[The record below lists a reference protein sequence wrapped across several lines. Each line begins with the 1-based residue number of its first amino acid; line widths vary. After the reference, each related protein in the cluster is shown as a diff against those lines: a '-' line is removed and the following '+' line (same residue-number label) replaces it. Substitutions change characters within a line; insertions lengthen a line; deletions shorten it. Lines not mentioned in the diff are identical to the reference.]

1 MLLWLP
7 TRLLIVLKGPS
18 NILPVS
24 CQLLTWS
31 CHMTCRY
38 GHYIVITGWNFSSPN
53 PKEHYW
59 VVKDSLSGQ
68 GLGQYWK
75 VGGLDDSDK
84 KQD

>member
-1 MLLWLP
+1 VWLP

-18 NILPVS
+18 NILPV
-24 CQLLTWS
+24 L
-31 CHMTCRY
+31 CHMMCRY
-38 GHYIVITGWNFSSPN
+38 GHYIVVTGWNFSSPN
-53 PKEHYW
+53 PKEHHW

-84 KQD
+84 